1 MAEKKYD
8 IRKLGKEYERGA
20 EGNRFG
26 IHFTEAA

>member
-1 MAEKKYD
+1 VENKYD
-8 IRKLGKEYERGA
+8 IQKLGKEYERIA